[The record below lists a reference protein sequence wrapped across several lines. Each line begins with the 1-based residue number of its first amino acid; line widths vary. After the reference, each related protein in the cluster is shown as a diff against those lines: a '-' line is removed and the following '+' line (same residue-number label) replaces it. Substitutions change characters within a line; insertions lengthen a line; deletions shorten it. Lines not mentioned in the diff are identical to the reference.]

1 PAPAPRNARLFD
13 DGCRGS
19 APPHKTTASRGRRA
33 AFAPV
38 QHGALARFAS
48 AKGLSSSRSLHPSS
62 PVRSLAAIVPSY
74 HSSFS
79 EPQTRNPPTT
89 NPFHERKFHGIDRLV
104 CGDCH
109 ATLYDPCC
117 RSNDLLQRLRYI
129 CADFH
134 SNCHAAP

>member
-48 AKGLSSSRSLHPSS
+48 AKGLSSARSLHLSS

-89 NPFHERKFHGIDRLV
+89 NPFHERKFHGIDRLGIHGLIRVSGPSGLAV
-104 CGDCH
+104 CAQTGVSGMRIY
-109 ATLYDPCC
+109 YDVFE
-117 RSNDLLQRLRYI
+117 L
-129 CADFH
+129 A
-134 SNCHAAP
+134 